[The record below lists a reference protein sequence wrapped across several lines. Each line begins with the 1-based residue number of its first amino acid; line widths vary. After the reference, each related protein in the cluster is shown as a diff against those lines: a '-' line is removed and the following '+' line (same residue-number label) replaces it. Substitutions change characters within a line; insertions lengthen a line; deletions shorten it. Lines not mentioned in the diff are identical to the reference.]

1 MSQALSH
8 RGDRGMDVEEKLKL
22 ITRNVAEVVTLDELR
37 EKLESGERLKAYLGF
52 EPSGLFHLGWMIWAL
67 KVRDLV
73 RAGVDFTLLVGSWHA
88 WINDKLGGDMGLIR
102 RAARH
107 VLQVLDA
114 LGVGPGVVRIVDA
127 EDLVSDKEYWALV
140 LRVAKSST
148 LARIKRAL
156 TIMGR
161 RAEEAEMDFSK
172 LIYPAMQ
179 AADIFYLDVDI
190 ALGGTDQRKVHML
203 ARDVARKLGKKK
215 VIAIHTPLLTGLQG
229 PAKLRHVQGEVDE
242 DTLAI
247 ELKMSK
253 SKPET
258 CIFVHDPPDA
268 IRRKIRAAYCPAR
281 VVKYNPVMEIAKYIL
296 FTQPGFKLVVERPA
310 KYGGTVVFDSYEELE
325 KTYIE
330 GKLHPLD
337 LKNAVA
343 EALIE
348 FLKPVRERLLG
359 DREAADIIR
368 ELESLQIRR
377 R

>member
-1 MSQALSH
+1 
-8 RGDRGMDVEEKLKL
+8 MDVEERLKL

-73 RAGVDFTLLVGSWHA
+73 RAGVEFTLLVGSWHA
-88 WINDKLGGDMGLIR
+88 WINDKFGGDMTLIR
-102 RAARH
+102 KAARH

-114 LGVGPGVVRIVDA
+114 LGVGPGVIRVVDA
-127 EDLVSDKEYWALV
+127 EDLVSDKDYWATV

-161 RAEEAEMDFSK
+161 RAEEGEMDFSK

-203 ARDVARKLGKKK
+203 ARDVARKLGRKK
-215 VIAIHTPLLTGLQG
+215 VIALHTPLLTGLQG
-229 PAKLRHVQGEVDE
+229 ASKLKRVEGLDE
-242 DTLAI
+242 DTIAI

-258 CIFVHDPPDA
+258 CIFVHDPPEA
-268 IRRKIRAAYCPAR
+268 IARKIRAAYCPAR
-281 VVKYNPVMEIAKYIL
+281 VVEYNPVMEIARYIL
-296 FTQPGFKLVVERPA
+296 FAQPGFKLVVERPE
-310 KYGGTVVFDSYEELE
+310 KYGGTVVFESYEELE
-325 KTYIE
+325 KTYKE

-343 EALIE
+343 KALAE

-359 DREAADIIR
+359 DPEARAIIE
-368 ELESLQIRR
+368 ELEKAQVKRR
-377 R
+377 